1 MRSFSKGFPGDMEAC
16 MMKPEVKKKRK
27 PPKLPPKPTEEKLK
41 EAEKPQTP
49 AADLQSHR
57 IDASNN
63 RKLSETPVVPPR
75 PTEKEL
81 QNSSRYS
88 LHKKSQADHTES
100 PREGD
105 QSGAADETDFKQSN
119 RSVLTG
125 MFRGSQKEK
134 KPSFT
139 SYLHPP
145 NEQDSTD
152 DEIPVKQAPSNKPE
166 FLKGVMKGLN
176 RKTSPKII
184 KDNNDSEDAAE
195 DEASAQTSE
204 KKGFLSNIL
213 KKSKTSAEEASTQDN
228 LSVHSELS
236 ASNDSLSEQS
246 KGKGGKLT
254 KIFKR
259 SPKVEGTGD
268 EPLAGELSG
277 SSDSLAET
285 HAMQEKGFFS
295 AILRRS
301 PKTFEEETPEQD
313 KEVLEVESTSNSQ
326 SDNSKGKGNI
336 FSEIFRKSPN
346 LSESSN
352 LEDGSEPLQG
362 EPADKQLEK
371 KEKGAWF
378 GFLKKTPKATAE
390 EKLLQ
395 KDEDEDVS
403 VSSADPSEDTCSQ
416 QIKAESDE
424 LTSSKEGS
432 TESSTKDRNLEASS
446 EDPSD
451 SNRSKEK
458 KLFSNMFRKQQKPAE
473 GAAAEM
479 EWETNTENAT
489 TDSSEK
495 LADTTVSKEKKGGFA
510 GKFKTS
516 FENLFEKESDPKA
529 DDKWLTRSCE
539 NLSEVT
545 TTKEKSG
552 KFTQLFKKSPK
563 PAPRSVATE
572 HPLDSNLSA
581 SWDNLSEIE
590 KEDFSEQ
597 AEPAND
603 NDVLLEAATNTKEKK
618 GGLSGIFKRTP
629 KTSENQ
635 GDEGR
640 ETPEGGRLRR
650 KRTVKKKR
658 RVVSFRVKT
667 TLPTNGRSTLQRSD
681 EMPIIEEAVEMQEIN
696 PEQFVQESTVEVQP
710 VEMAAYPSG
719 ESPSEPEEEND
730 ELMEWWNTVKGW
742 TEWNKSS
749 NFQEDEE
756 SAVEQAADRV
766 YMAARLFVRLFNQ
779 RGASLQHR
787 ILELLAVA
795 DAADQFHKRTVS
807 AAVGGGVASVAG
819 SIATITG
826 LILAPFTFGASII
839 VTAVGIGVAT
849 AGSITS
855 ATANITDTVHS
866 NMDRKKVEK
875 MIQGYQE
882 EITVI
887 RECLEFLQEGMD
899 TLQEWDFEKYSEGA
913 AKKALNHN
921 IKHVMKEGGRAGK
934 ALMINTDK
942 LISTVQVLGAAGGAA
957 KAAQAISVTTGVM
970 SALFLALD
978 VFFLAKDSHELR
990 KGAKTRFASKI
1001 REVCKDLQ
1009 DGLLELNK
1017 VKTQLQKTMDGI
1029 EVEQYEEIEEVEVEV
1044 EDELESDPKKL
1055 AELEKDLDL
1064 MEKKLGKKEDEDEKK
1079 SEQSGKEL
1087 FKFTK
1092 EKKEKRK
1099 KEIGEPEESKDK
1111 EEREDTK
1118 GKKEGDSRTES
1129 KPEKKEQ
1136 AGSTRGPAEGA
1147 LAEESL
1153 KGSKKNKESE
1163 NRLTAGKEKT
1173 HLSES
1178 DTVQKDSKKTT
1189 NSREKQK
1196 TNPTEAQSNSGD
1208 SKQHCTGVNWE
1219 RRGHHENQET
1229 EEERRHSHRE
1239 KDRTEEE
1246 RRRKDGR
1253 ADMTQSQVKQNKH
1266 QEAERRDGGDAERR
1280 KDSHSVESRR
1290 SSKNEREEKRGSRG
1304 AEEDLM
1310 EKDRRS
1316 ERGESRRRGHGEHGR
1331 RRSHTN
1337 SRDLWKDGLNI

>member
-1 MRSFSKGFPGDMEAC
+1 MSYPSSEDSFSKGDMEAC
-16 MMKPEVKKKRK
+16 MMKPEVKRKRK
-27 PPKLPPKPTEEKLK
+27 PPKLPPKPTEDKGK
-41 EAEKPQTP
+41 EAERPQTP
-49 AADLQSHR
+49 AADEQSHR

-63 RKLSETPVVPPR
+63 GKVSETPVVPPR

-88 LHKKSQADHTES
+88 LHKKTQADHTES

-152 DEIPVKQAPSNKPE
+152 DEIPVKQAPSNRPE
-166 FLKGVMKGLN
+166 FLKGLMKGSN
-176 RKTSPKII
+176 RKMSPKIVNEN
-184 KDNNDSEDAAE
+184 DDSEDAAE
-195 DEASAQTSE
+195 DETPAQTSE

-213 KKSKTSAEEASTQDN
+213 KKSKTPAEEASTQDS

-236 ASNDSLSEQS
+236 ASSDSLSEHN
-246 KGKGGKLT
+246 KGKGGKLS

-268 EPLAGELSG
+268 EPLAGELSR

-285 HAMQEKGFFS
+285 HSKQEKGFFS

-313 KEVLEVESTSNSQ
+313 KDVLEVESTSSSDNQ

-336 FSEIFRKSPN
+336 FSEMFRKSPN
-346 LSESSN
+346 PSESPH
-352 LEDGSEPLQG
+352 LEEGSEPLQG
-362 EPADKQLEK
+362 EPSVSTDKQLEK

-378 GFLKKTPKATAE
+378 GFLKKTPRSTAE

-403 VSSADPSEDTCSQ
+403 VSSADPYEDTCTQ
-416 QIKAESDE
+416 MKAESAE
-424 LTSSKEGS
+424 QTSSR
-432 TESSTKDRNLEASS
+432 ESSTEDRNLDASS
-446 EDPSD
+446 ADQPES
-451 SNRSKEK
+451 SRSKEK

-479 EWETNTENAT
+479 EWETNTENAIS
-489 TDSSEK
+489 DSSEK
-495 LADTTVSKEKKGGFA
+495 LADTAVLKEKKGGFA

-516 FENLFEKESDPKA
+516 FENLFEKDSDSKA

-539 NLSEVT
+539 NLSEGNAT
-545 TTKEKSG
+545 
-552 KFTQLFKKSPK
+552 KSPK
-563 PAPRSVATE
+563 PAPRSVAAE
-572 HPLDSNLSA
+572 HPLSESNLSA

-590 KEDFSEQ
+590 KEDLSEQ
-597 AEPAND
+597 AEPAD
-603 NDVLLEAATNTKEKK
+603 ANDVLLEAATNSKEKK

-650 KRTVKKKR
+650 KRTIKKRR

-667 TLPTNGRSTLQRSD
+667 TLPTNRRSTLQRSD
-681 EMPIIEEAVEMQEIN
+681 EMPIIEESVEMQEIN
-696 PEQFVQESTVEVQP
+696 PEQESTVEVQP

-826 LILAPFTFGASII
+826 LILAPFTFGASVI

-899 TLQEWDFEKYSEGA
+899 TLQEWNFEKYSESA

-990 KGAKTRFASKI
+990 KGAKTKFASKI

-1017 VKTQLQKTMDGI
+1017 VKTQLQ
-1029 EVEQYEEIEEVEVEV
+1029 
-1044 EDELESDPKKL
+1044 
-1055 AELEKDLDL
+1055 
-1064 MEKKLGKKEDEDEKK
+1064 
-1079 SEQSGKEL
+1079 
-1087 FKFTK
+1087 
-1092 EKKEKRK
+1092 
-1099 KEIGEPEESKDK
+1099 
-1111 EEREDTK
+1111 
-1118 GKKEGDSRTES
+1118 
-1129 KPEKKEQ
+1129 
-1136 AGSTRGPAEGA
+1136 
-1147 LAEESL
+1147 
-1153 KGSKKNKESE
+1153 
-1163 NRLTAGKEKT
+1163 
-1173 HLSES
+1173 
-1178 DTVQKDSKKTT
+1178 
-1189 NSREKQK
+1189 
-1196 TNPTEAQSNSGD
+1196 
-1208 SKQHCTGVNWE
+1208 
-1219 RRGHHENQET
+1219 
-1229 EEERRHSHRE
+1229 RH
-1239 KDRTEEE
+1239 
-1246 RRRKDGR
+1246 G
-1253 ADMTQSQVKQNKH
+1253 
-1266 QEAERRDGGDAERR
+1266 
-1280 KDSHSVESRR
+1280 
-1290 SSKNEREEKRGSRG
+1290 
-1304 AEEDLM
+1304 
-1310 EKDRRS
+1310 
-1316 ERGESRRRGHGEHGR
+1316 
-1331 RRSHTN
+1331 
-1337 SRDLWKDGLNI
+1337 